1 MSSRTI
7 LPRQEIKRLD
17 NTESRFPS
25 VVRTGDSRKGNFT
38 IKFDDTKTILFD
50 NSLSTKLISYPT
62 TLPISG
68 GFRNVLTSS
77 IITLGTSK
85 NVAVGI
91 TNGLMQT
98 FDSFLPFKE
107 NTFQELSLT
116 NLDFYKTGSSLEILS
131 GEFGYSIASKTAIR
145 MEFPISASTSLQ
157 IKSASIYYYNK
168 AHQKFDEVAP
178 YNISPPYVL
187 PSTGLPVVSIH
198 DTKLFGPFGTP
209 QLSGTQHVRAYQH
222 SYDGSDDPA
231 SLKTYYALQ
240 TVSHTSSVLLDDR
253 YLATNENT
261 VQLSD
266 YISHP
271 FLLEKAAIE
280 FPFAADSDWMLD
292 QTTFQNNGENNF
304 PDAGGP
310 CITFSILNQNRQTG
324 KRKIVLSGTV
334 IPAADNVVERTTYI
348 SGAYQATYLRG
359 FRNFGV
365 PTAVISPNIGFT
377 SFSGTVKMN
386 CNAAIQNSVITFSV
400 PPSIQTWAGSDFN
413 RSFICAVDPYGRSQN
428 SMPTGRG
435 VTGGDFAF
443 VDLTNII
450 DLGMKNHG
458 TTPSAGTGLTD
469 IGYSPRM
476 YQLISNNSAPY
487 LLYPGDEIIFT
498 ISKYRPI
505 LSVNPATFNSL
516 GYSNGS
522 HTTKINSG
530 TLKLTLWGSLV
541 KEAKEFHDTLNSAI
555 TTEAVHEMIGSE
567 TILDQLDLFD
577 KEEFIGT
584 YIDDFVSGTMDILSD
599 DSSIDSTNT
608 PSNARGK
615 WYSSAN
621 LNSNNK
627 FFDFKSRISEK
638 QKALYELA
646 SFSRNIQI
654 SSQERYY
661 DSIPPAIDDILIQTS
676 HRLHAY
682 PLFDEKTNKICTLAH
697 FDQWGSSISNL
708 TWTRSYPFEPAYS
721 TCIRK
726 MIDKFRSRNYY
737 FNGSVGGYFGQP
749 LNFDNNF
756 VIYQTVNS
764 TTSKLV
770 LDKDGSEVTGMKNED
785 ALKYLYGIGD
795 ENQCYEYNTVLFGAT
810 NRPSTLVSN
819 VSASYGHAGV
829 LLRGWKYG
837 LINANPQYTK
847 THWKRDHFGYL
858 RDMLEQRHDSK
869 FYFPN
874 GLSQGG
880 VIGQSYIDNSP
891 VAIKFVNVSG
901 TIVRPEETY
910 SSNLSFEA
918 TSSLPYF
925 DGFVRNR
932 ESPLRTIG
940 IQNFSY
946 LE

>member
-1 MSSRTI
+1 MSSRTT

-25 VVRTGDSRKGNFT
+25 VVRTGDSRKGNFA
-38 IKFDDTKTILFD
+38 IKFDDTKTILFEPSN
-50 NSLSTKLISYPT
+50 NSSTVETVISYPT
-62 TLPISG
+62 TLLISSS
-68 GFRNVLTSS
+68 FRNVLTSS
-77 IITLGTSK
+77 ITVTGNSK
-85 NVAVGI
+85 KAAVGEV
-91 TNGLMQT
+91 NGVVQI
-98 FDSFLPFKE
+98 SEQWQPFKE
-107 NTFQELSLT
+107 STFPELSLT
-116 NLDFYKTGSSLEILS
+116 NLSFYKTGSNVDILS
-131 GEFGYSIASKTAIR
+131 GEFDYSIASKTAIR
-145 MEFPISASTSLQ
+145 MEYPISENTEFRIQ
-157 IKSASIYYYNK
+157 SASIYYYDTVSK
-168 AHQKFDEVAP
+168 KFTEIAP
-178 YNISPPYVL
+178 EKVTPPYV
-187 PSTGLPVVSIH
+187 PAVTGVPRVPIH
-198 DTKLFGPFGTP
+198 DAKLFGPFGTP
-209 QLSGTQHVRAYQH
+209 QLSGSAYVRV
-222 SYDGSDDPA
+222 YDHARNSTLVA
-231 SLKTYYALQ
+231 SASIYSALQ
-240 TVSHTSSVLLDDR
+240 TLNNTASVLLDDS
-253 YLATNENT
+253 YLASDNQ
-261 VQLSD
+261 VISLSD

-271 FLLEKAAIE
+271 FLLEKANIRL
-280 FPFAADSDWMLD
+280 PFSASANWFET
-292 QTTFQNNGENNF
+292 TTFQNNSENNF

-310 CITFSILNQNRQTG
+310 CITFSLLCQNKISK
-324 KRKIVLSGTV
+324 KRKILLSGTI
-334 IPAADNVVERTTYI
+334 IPSSDNIAQRMEYASGSTTV
-348 SGAYQATYLRG
+348 TYLNG
-359 FRNFGV
+359 FLNFGT
-365 PTAVISPNIGFT
+365 PTAVVTRGLGAISFT
-377 SFSGTVKMN
+377 DEIQLN
-386 CNAAIQNSVITFSV
+386 CVTSIQNSVISFNTNDSNK
-400 PPSIQTWAGSDFN
+400 TWSGNNFAD
-413 RSFICAVDPYGRSQN
+413 SFICAVDPYGRSHD
-428 SMPTGRG
+428 SKISARG
-435 VTGGDFAF
+435 LQGKDFSF
-443 VDLTNII
+443 VSLDNVVDL
-450 DLGMKNHG
+450 G
-458 TTPSAGTGLTD
+458 TKLYGSASGAGALD
-469 IGYSPRM
+469 GYSPKI
-476 YQLISNNSAPY
+476 YQLVSHNEAPFI
-487 LLYPGDEIIFT
+487 LYPEDEIVLAV
-498 ISKYRPI
+498 SKYRPI
-505 LSVNPATFNSL
+505 LSVNGATFNSL
-516 GYSNGS
+516 QYTNSSHNVGITSGS
-522 HTTKINSG
+522 
-530 TLKLTLWGSLV
+530 LKLTLWGSLV
-541 KEAKEFHDTLNSAI
+541 KEGKEHHDTLNSAL
-555 TTEAVHEMIGSE
+555 TTNSVHELIGAE
-567 TILDQLDLFD
+567 MLLDQLDIFD
-577 KEEFIGT
+577 REELVGT
-584 YIDDFVSGTMDILSD
+584 YIDDVVSGSMTTAQD
-599 DSSIDSTNT
+599 T
-608 PSNARGK
+608 RGK

-621 LNSNNK
+621 INNSA
-627 FFDFKSRISEK
+627 DFLSYKTRFSEK
-638 QKALYELA
+638 FKKKYELI
-646 SFSRNIQI
+646 SFSRTIQAT
-654 SSQERYY
+654 SQERYY